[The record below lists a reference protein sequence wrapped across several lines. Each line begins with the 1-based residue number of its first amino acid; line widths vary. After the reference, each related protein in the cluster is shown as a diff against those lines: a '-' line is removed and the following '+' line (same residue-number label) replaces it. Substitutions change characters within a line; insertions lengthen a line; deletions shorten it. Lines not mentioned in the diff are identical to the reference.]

1 MSSDLPWDNHGSAAN
16 TTDPGAESTPP
27 TSQHGDGDS
36 AGNPVHDGIDQ
47 GTAGDA
53 AAAVAAAAAASSDD
67 DGSDSDS
74 DSDVGMLQQ
83 DSHARRRE
91 LRTRAFKEGMEEGK
105 AETVQEGFDKAFC
118 QAAVAGFEQ
127 GQLRG
132 MLR

>member
-16 TTDPGAESTPP
+16 TTGPGAESTPP

-53 AAAVAAAAAASSDD
+53 AAAAAASSDD

-74 DSDVGMLQQ
+74 GSDVGMLHQ

-118 QAAVAGFEQ
+118 HAAVAGFEQ

-132 MLR
+132 VLR